1 MENLPQSDSSC
12 IDFEPSKLLMKNI
25 ERGWCSEPGI

>member
-12 IDFEPSKLLMKNI
+12 IDFELSKLLMKNI
-25 ERGWCSEPGI
+25 ERGWCAEPGI